1 MTLYSHQDVLQAIL
15 IQVSH
20 QQMQETRHIIFII
33 LNKQL
38 LRMNTRLDTSVILL
52 STVTSSTHTQM
63 RLYWHNCSY
72 STMATT
78 GKYEHVL
85 RKRRDQI
92 AYDFQ
97 INK

>member
-1 MTLYSHQDVLQAIL
+1 MTLYSHQDLLQAIL

-20 QQMQETRHIIFII
+20 QQTQETRHIIFIV

-38 LRMNTRLDTSVILL
+38 LRMNTWSDTSVILPL
-52 STVTSSTHTQM
+52 QVQHTQM
-63 RLYWHNCSY
+63 RLYWHYCNY
-72 STMATT
+72 SIMATT
-78 GKYEHVL
+78 RKYEHAL
-85 RKRRDQI
+85 RKRREQL